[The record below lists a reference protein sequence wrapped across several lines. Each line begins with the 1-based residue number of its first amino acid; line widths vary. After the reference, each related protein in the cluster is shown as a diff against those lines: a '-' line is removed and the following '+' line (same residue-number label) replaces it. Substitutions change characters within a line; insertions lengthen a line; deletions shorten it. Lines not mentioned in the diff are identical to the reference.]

1 MKKSKILIII
11 GIMLLLAIPIFSWAQ
26 TVPDE
31 YKKAVDWMQG
41 GNILEDWFM
50 KKFLSEWKAKMF
62 AEYDTFIG
70 MAQALGASFAIIFF
84 AIKSYEMMTGD
95 KKVEILPLLRP
106 FMLCMIIVNWGTFV
120 TVVSVPTNLIAQI
133 TAAKLD
139 AQQAKVNN
147 LRYVRAEYQ
156 FRFVE
161 ALYKKSSETKVAAD
175 QSTSFWDDPLGNMGT
190 AIKDQAKDLV
200 IDIVSM
206 KEKFEIGL
214 NLAITQALELIS
226 LWLLRVAVY
235 ALFSIQIIYGTILIM
250 LGPFSASISILPM
263 FRDSLSTWI
272 ARFISV
278 NLYVGIAFIVLFVGS
293 LLQEFAMTAEID
305 RYKEVLSQSGQ
316 VLNESAF
323 TYLKTNG
330 IMSFGIVIVSFL
342 ISAVTMFT
350 VPTISTWIVS
360 TSGAGSAVS
369 TMGRGASK
377 VSSAIKMASGKIF

>member
-1 MKKSKILIII
+1 MKKSKLLLII
-11 GIMLLLAIPIFSWAQ
+11 GIVLLLAIPIFSWAQ
-26 TVPDE
+26 TVPDD

-50 KKFLSEWKAKMF
+50 KKFLTEWKAKMF

-95 KKVEILPLLRP
+95 RKLEILPLLRP

-120 TVVSVPTNLIAQI
+120 TVISFPTTLIAQI
-133 TAAKLD
+133 TANKLD
-139 AQQAKVNN
+139 AQQAKVNS

-156 FRFVE
+156 FNFVK
-161 ALYKKSSETKVAAD
+161 ALYKKSAETKVAAE
-175 QSTSFWDDPLGNMGT
+175 QSTSFWDDPLGTMGS
-190 AIKDQAKDLV
+190 AIKDTAKDIV
-200 IDIVSM
+200 IDVVSM

-214 NLAITQALELIS
+214 NLAITQALELIA
-226 LWLLRVAVY
+226 LWILRIAVY
-235 ALFSIQIIYGTILIM
+235 ALFAIQIIYATILIM

-305 RYKEVLSQSGQ
+305 RYKEVLSQSGE
-316 VLNESAF
+316 VMNASAF

-330 IMSFGIVIVSFL
+330 VMSFGIVIVSFL

-369 TMGRGASK
+369 SMGRGASK
-377 VSSAIKMASGKIF
+377 VSSAIRVATGKIF